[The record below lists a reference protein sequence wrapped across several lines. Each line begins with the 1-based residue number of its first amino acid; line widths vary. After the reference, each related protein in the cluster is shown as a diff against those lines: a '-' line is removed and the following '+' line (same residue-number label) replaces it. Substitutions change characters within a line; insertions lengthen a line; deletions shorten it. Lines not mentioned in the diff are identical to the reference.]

1 MPLSWSI
8 LLHGYKYWPII
19 GLELRFG
26 QPNMARQWFWWFPVL
41 LNSLSASQ
49 PWVGSYVEGVP
60 LTKYIIWD
68 KIADHVR
75 QSMTEGVFQSHFLW
89 VALLCLQWAPWLF
102 GSILPLQVAGDE
114 VVEQPVI
121 FKWTGH
127 FVKLCKK
134 DEFLNHVI
142 MMVSNHATPNS
153 RLCTFWWTN
162 CLFSTV
168 WWVLDNELSRWSST
182 SVPTKC
188 CSKRN

>member
-1 MPLSWSI
+1 MVI
-8 LLHGYKYWPII
+8 NYWPII

-26 QPNMARQWFWWFPVL
+26 RLNVARQWFRWFSVL
-41 LNSLSASQ
+41 LNRLSASQ

-68 KIADHVR
+68 KIANHVR
-75 QSMTEGVFQSHFLW
+75 QSATEGVFQSYFLW
-89 VALLCLQWAPWLF
+89 VALLRLRRAPWLF
-102 GSILPLQVAGDE
+102 GSILLLQAAGDE

-121 FKWTGH
+121 FERTGH
-127 FVKLCKK
+127 FVKLRKK
-134 DEFLNHVI
+134 AESLNHLIVI
-142 MMVSNHATPNS
+142 VSKHATPNS
-153 RLCTFWWTN
+153 GSRTFSWTN

-188 CSKRN
+188 CSERN